1 MKNLLWGLFAFA
13 TLAHAQG
20 TVTDID
26 GNTYDYLTYGTQ
38 QWTVE
43 HAAMETYRDGT
54 PIPQVTDAT
63 QWSSL
68 TTGAWCYYDND
79 PTKGKLYNWYAV
91 AGINDNDPNTPNKEF
106 APTGW
111 HVPTYAEWTTLEEY
125 LIANGYNYDGT
136 TTGNKIAKSMASI
149 SGWISSSTEG
159 SPGNDQS
166 LNNSSGFNAFPVGVR
181 NNNGSFSNEGMDAFF
196 WSSTEYDTNQ
206 ARISNVPN
214 NYSYHGSINPRNKKY
229 GFSVRFVR
237 ESNTCSEVSINA
249 SSTEVCIGES
259 VDLSVDG
266 LNSSSGV
273 NTQSH
278 SFTTGNYT
286 RIPYTPHL
294 YNLPQSTIEFWY
306 YQESSSEEF
315 IVATEYFNTGWG
327 FHVENNGGSPRF
339 LELRVSNG
347 AARLGF
353 DIPVRYEIPFNQWIH
368 VAGVHDG
375 STVYLYVDGNLID
388 SAPYTGQIG
397 DSYEDIVINRHT
409 WASGS
414 SERLNGKIDELRI
427 SNIARY
433 TSNFTPPLYEFSNDS
448 NTLALWH
455 FNGNMQDESQYNTQ
469 SVTNGTNFSSNVPFG
484 SYNFNS
490 TDLLW
495 STGDTTETISVT
507 PTETTEYWVDVT
519 TNGVTCR
526 EYITINVTAPAAP
539 TGDSEETFCDTA
551 TIADLTATGDNIQ
564 WYDAATG
571 GNLLDTTS
579 ALTDGQMVYA
589 SQTVNGCESTDR
601 LEVSVLVQEITITAS
616 ASEVCTGESVDLT
629 VSSGLTTNSTTGF
642 TANLQNG
649 LVAYWPFSGNA
660 NDESGNGNNGTVN
673 GATLTT
679 DRFGNV
685 NSAYYFSSAGC
696 ATRIDADIPQLQ
708 DNQNGFTISFWVM
721 RTGNGCIQP
730 RLWEL
735 WGGSKTQQC
744 KWVNGASFLG
754 SDGLNTVNTTLN
766 DDIWYNICFTTDGI
780 TQKVFVNGS
789 FNNSQ
794 PVQTS
799 HPNNGIVNSTDF
811 AMGRMNHPAWD
822 AFNGKLDDFA
832 LWNRALSETEVQQ
845 LAGAPSYNW
854 STGDTTEN
862 ITVTPTETTEYWVDV
877 TTNGVTCREYV
888 TINVTAPA
896 APTGDAEQT
905 FCDTTTVADLSATG
919 DNIQWFDAA
928 TGGNL
933 LDSTTA
939 LTDGQTV
946 YASQTVNG
954 CESTDRLAVTVS
966 IQEITITA
974 TATEV
979 CAGESVD
986 LTVSSGLT
994 AGTTACTSAD
1004 LPANLQTGLV
1014 GYWPF
1019 CGNANDESGNGNNG
1033 TVNGATLTTD
1043 RFGNPDSAYSFD
1055 GVNDYI
1061 SLNDTFFNGSS
1072 VTELT
1077 HSLWFNVTNYPAN
1090 GSYSFSTKEGYW
1102 RTISF
1107 ALTTNNQIRFGG
1119 SQPSPQQYFNIYSPQ
1134 NIVPM
1139 NSWNNI
1145 TVTYQNSTL
1154 KLYLNGSLV
1163 ATETIA
1169 LSSLNY
1175 SYLAAGNSTSTNLI
1189 GASHPVS
1196 PGLTNFVDGKIDDFT
1211 LWNRALTEA
1220 EVQQLAGAPSYNW
1233 STGDTTEN
1241 ITVTPT
1247 ETTEYWV
1254 DVTTNGVTCRE
1265 YVTINVTAPA
1275 APTGDAEQ
1283 TFCDTTTVADLSATG
1298 DNIQWFDAATGGN
1311 LLDSTTALT
1320 DGQTVYASQTVNG
1333 CESTDRLAVTVS
1345 IQDIT
1350 ITASATEVCAGESV
1364 DLTVSSGL
1372 TAGTT
1377 ACTSADLPANL
1388 QTGLVGYWPFC
1399 GNANDESGNGNNG
1412 TVNGAT
1418 LTTDRF
1424 GNPDSAYSFD
1434 GDDDFINIGNNEDLN
1449 FNNNFSI
1456 SCFINVNSTDSSDN
1470 IIINNEGLYEIG
1482 LTDLNNT
1489 LKYAIS
1495 NDNPGWSWQNITPI
1509 GNNQWYLI
1517 TLTYNQGE
1525 INFYLDGALIY
1536 TYQGS
1541 GALSD
1546 FHPGLDDLRFGGR
1559 MFEGIS
1565 SFNGSIDNIA
1575 MWNLALTGTEVQQ
1588 LANSSTYTWS
1598 TGDTTETISV
1608 TPTETTEYW
1617 VDVTTNGVTCRE
1629 YVTITVNDLPEA
1641 PTGETVNYFINCDSF
1656 SPTLNDVIATL
1667 NGDNIKLYD
1676 ADVGGNLLDPNSNIL
1691 DGQVVYASQ
1700 TLDSC
1705 ESSDR
1710 LEVQLNLYTLDTP
1723 TTAAPNNTVSFCNEQ
1738 NLTILDLAPAQT
1750 ATDRLWYETATSTTP
1765 IPETTP
1771 LVDGVTYY
1779 VSNYNLE
1786 TGCESDR
1793 LAMTVEINNP
1803 EAPTGDAVQSFCDNV
1818 TVSDLSASGSNIQ
1831 WYDAATGGNVLD
1843 PSSALS
1849 DGQLLYASQTENNCE
1864 SLTRLEVSVEIDII
1878 PDPILITTELE
1889 FCLARE
1895 ATLAD
1900 LEVDEQGFAL
1910 EWYDSFSGGN
1920 MLPMDT
1926 LLEDGV
1932 SYYATLY
1939 DAASGCE
1946 SLMRLEVVPTVI
1958 PCEVVIYNAISL
1970 NDNGIND
1977 HMVIENAEYFPD
1989 NSLEVYNRDGHLLY
2003 SQTQY
2008 GIGDNLFRGVANVSG
2023 IYGTTLSGDGPRL
2036 PTGSY
2041 LYVFK
2046 YFNPYE
2052 QQQYTLKGFLTI
2064 NSN

>member
-1 MKNLLWGLFAFA
+1 MNNLLWGLFAFA
-13 TLAHAQG
+13 AIAHAQG

-26 GNTYDYLTYGTQ
+26 GNIYDYLTYGTQ

-43 HAAMETYRDGT
+43 NATMETYRDGT
-54 PIPQVTDAT
+54 PIPQVMDAT
-63 QWSSL
+63 QWANL

-91 AGINDNDPNTPNKEF
+91 AGIHDNDPNTPNKEF
-106 APTGW
+106 APEGW
-111 HVPTYAEWTTLEEY
+111 HVPTDTEWTTLEEY

-136 TTGNKIAKSMASI
+136 TTGNKIAKSMASA
-149 SGWISSSTEG
+149 SGWLNSTNAG
-159 SPGNDQS
+159 APGNNQS
-166 LNNSSGFNAFPVGVR
+166 LNNSSNFNILPQGYRNLNGVFYEDGFDGIV
-181 NNNGSFSNEGMDAFF
+181 
-196 WSSTEYDTNQ
+196 WSSTVDDPTHSWN
-206 ARISNVPN
+206 RIIYSDQNSIIRN
-214 NYSYHGSINPRNKKY
+214 NGYSKSGS
-229 GFSVRFVR
+229 SVRFVYDN
-237 ESNTCSEVSINA
+237 NTCSEVSINA
-249 SSTEVCIGES
+249 SATEVCIGES

-455 FNGNMQDESQYNTQ
+455 FNWNMQDESQYNTQ

-507 PTETTEYWVDVT
+507 P
-519 TNGVTCR
+519 
-526 EYITINVTAPAAP
+526 A
-539 TGDSEETFCDTA
+539 
-551 TIADLTATGDNIQ
+551 
-564 WYDAATG
+564 
-571 GNLLDTTS
+571 
-579 ALTDGQMVYA
+579 
-589 SQTVNGCESTDR
+589 
-601 LEVSVLVQEITITAS
+601 
-616 ASEVCTGESVDLT
+616 
-629 VSSGLTTNSTTGF
+629 
-642 TANLQNG
+642 
-649 LVAYWPFSGNA
+649 
-660 NDESGNGNNGTVN
+660 
-673 GATLTT
+673 
-679 DRFGNV
+679 
-685 NSAYYFSSAGC
+685 
-696 ATRIDADIPQLQ
+696 
-708 DNQNGFTISFWVM
+708 
-721 RTGNGCIQP
+721 
-730 RLWEL
+730 
-735 WGGSKTQQC
+735 
-744 KWVNGASFLG
+744 
-754 SDGLNTVNTTLN
+754 
-766 DDIWYNICFTTDGI
+766 
-780 TQKVFVNGS
+780 
-789 FNNSQ
+789 
-794 PVQTS
+794 
-799 HPNNGIVNSTDF
+799 
-811 AMGRMNHPAWD
+811 
-822 AFNGKLDDFA
+822 
-832 LWNRALSETEVQQ
+832 
-845 LAGAPSYNW
+845 
-854 STGDTTEN
+854 
-862 ITVTPTETTEYWVDV
+862 ETTEYWVDV

-896 APTGDAEQT
+896 APTGESEQT
-905 FCDTTTVADLSATG
+905 FCEASTVADLTATG
-919 DNIQWFDAA
+919 DNIQWYDAA

-939 LTDGQTV
+939 LTDGQIV

-954 CESTDRLAVTVS
+954 CESTDRLEVTVS
-966 IQEITITA
+966 IQDITITA

-986 LTVSSGLT
+986 LSV
-994 AGTTACTSAD
+994 
-1004 LPANLQTGLV
+1004 V
-1014 GYWPF
+1014 G
-1019 CGNANDESGNGNNG
+1019 D
-1033 TVNGATLTTD
+1033 
-1043 RFGNPDSAYSFD
+1043 
-1055 GVNDYI
+1055 I
-1061 SLNDTFFNGSS
+1061 
-1072 VTELT
+1072 
-1077 HSLWFNVTNYPAN
+1077 
-1090 GSYSFSTKEGYW
+1090 
-1102 RTISF
+1102 
-1107 ALTTNNQIRFGG
+1107 
-1119 SQPSPQQYFNIYSPQ
+1119 
-1134 NIVPM
+1134 
-1139 NSWNNI
+1139 
-1145 TVTYQNSTL
+1145 NST
-1154 KLYLNGSLV
+1154 YL
-1163 ATETIA
+1163 
-1169 LSSLNY
+1169 
-1175 SYLAAGNSTSTNLI
+1175 
-1189 GASHPVS
+1189 
-1196 PGLTNFVDGKIDDFT
+1196 
-1211 LWNRALTEA
+1211 
-1220 EVQQLAGAPSYNW
+1220 W
-1233 STGDTTEN
+1233 STGESNFSGQGTLIDEYSLIANTVSQNTFSTIPGNIYRLEVSGTISLGGGAGNQRDVAYYIQSGSDGTIEGTPFDSACNLRIWTSLFCDTPGLRPSPDIYDASTHTYNYPFNANSSTLDVGFWDSPLSDNGPNVVTFKLYELSN
-1241 ITVTPT
+1241 SESTITVSPT

-1254 DVTTNGVTCRE
+1254 DVTTNGLTCRE

-1275 APTGDAEQ
+1275 APTGESEQ
-1283 TFCDTTTVADLSATG
+1283 TFCEASTVADLTATG
-1298 DNIQWFDAATGGN
+1298 DNIQWYDAATGGN

-1320 DGQTVYASQTVNG
+1320 DGQIVYASQTVNG
-1333 CESTDRLAVTVS
+1333 CESTDRLEVTVS

-1350 ITASATEVCAGESV
+1350 ITATATEVCAGESV
-1364 DLTVSSGL
+1364 DLSVVGDINSTYLWSTGESNFSGQGTLIDEYSLIANTVSQNTFSTIPGNIYRLEVSGTISL
-1372 TAGTT
+1372 GGGAGNQRDVAYYIQSGSDGTIEGT
-1377 ACTSADLPANL
+1377 
-1388 QTGLVGYWPFC
+1388 PF
-1399 GNANDESGNGNNG
+1399 
-1412 TVNGAT
+1412 
-1418 LTTDRF
+1418 
-1424 GNPDSAYSFD
+1424 DSACNLRIWTSLFCDTPGLRPSPDIYD
-1434 GDDDFINIGNNEDLN
+1434 A
-1449 FNNNFSI
+1449 
-1456 SCFINVNSTDSSDN
+1456 STH
-1470 IIINNEGLYEIG
+1470 
-1482 LTDLNNT
+1482 
-1489 LKYAIS
+1489 
-1495 NDNPGWSWQNITPI
+1495 
-1509 GNNQWYLI
+1509 
-1517 TLTYNQGE
+1517 TYN
-1525 INFYLDGALIY
+1525 Y
-1536 TYQGS
+1536 
-1541 GALSD
+1541 
-1546 FHPGLDDLRFGGR
+1546 P
-1559 MFEGIS
+1559 
-1565 SFNGSIDNIA
+1565 FN
-1575 MWNLALTGTEVQQ
+1575 
-1588 LANSSTYTWS
+1588 ANSSTLDVGFWDSPLSDNGPNVVTFKLYELSNSESTITVSPTETTEYWVDVTTNGLTCREYVTINVTAPAAPTGESEQTFCEASTVADLTATGDNIQWYDAATGGNLLDSTTALTDGQMVYASQTVNGCESTDRLEVTVSIQDITITATATEVCAGESSTLNAALTNASGTFAEGQLVNEFNHTINTNASQQFPTTVGLNYRLEIEGNVTWGTYCPALAYDPAYVLSGFYGTTEATPRDFACNDAMYSSIFCDSPGLRPIPDQYDGINHSYDYYFTANSNQISVGFFDNLLGDNCGSVLFRLFENSTPPSQNSLVWS

-1629 YVTITVNDLPEA
+1629 YVTISVNDLPEA
-1641 PTGETVNYFINCDSF
+1641 PTGESVNYFINCDSF
-1656 SPTLNDVIATL
+1656 SPTLNDAIATL
-1667 NGDNIKLYD
+1667 TGENIKLYD
-1676 ADVGGNLLDPNSNIL
+1676 AAVGGNLLDPNSNIV

-1700 TLDSC
+1700 ILDSC

-1710 LEVQLNLYTLDTP
+1710 LEVQLNLYTLEMP
-1723 TTAAPNNTVSFCNEQ
+1723 VTAAPNNTVSFCNEQ
-1738 NLTILDLAPAQT
+1738 NLTILELAPAQT
-1750 ATDRLWYETATSTTP
+1750 ATDRLWYETATSTIP

-1843 PSSALS
+1843 PSSSLS
-1849 DGQLLYASQTENNCE
+1849 DGQLLYASQTQNGCE
-1864 SLTRLEVSVEIDII
+1864 SVTRLEVSVEIDII

-1932 SYYATLY
+1932 SYYTTLY
-1939 DAASGCE
+1939 DATSGCE

-2008 GIGDNLFRGVANVSG
+2008 GIGGNLFRGKANVSG
-2023 IYGTTLSGDGPRL
+2023 VYNKNSNL